1 MAFTRDDL
9 AAYEQQPQTA
19 TPDPIVTAPAATEP
33 EPVQAEP
40 AATEESSA
48 PAETDQPEAGD
59 ATSDADDAGSSTAAA
74 DAEGGLEEGETEGD
88 GAAEGEQESTAQ
100 PAKPQSRAFKRIQ
113 ELNSKMLEAS
123 DLAEG
128 YKEFG
133 KLTLEQLKA
142 AQVEIERLKGGG
154 KPAPESTAQASEAVS
169 DKLGPMPKLTD
180 PEINFDPD
188 ILAEKTAEW
197 TRKAIKLGVQ
207 ETLQQAT
214 QETAQKTE
222 AQKAVA
228 TFQSRIEDFKKTHS
242 DWDTKVKNP
251 ALPRLHP
258 AAQAVVV
265 KSELGAAITYHLATN
280 VEEAKRI
287 AALPPEDQAAEIGA
301 IRVQLAKDAKANPA
315 PAGAAS
321 GSKGVPVTAAKVVKK
336 SVSQA
341 PPPPTPVPAGQRSRE
356 RDATDPSMG
365 MDEFARQHRASKQNA
380 RLAARKLRGLS

>member
-33 EPVQAEP
+33 EPAQAEP

-48 PAETDQPEAGD
+48 SVETDQPDAGD
-59 ATSDADDAGSSTAAA
+59 ATSDEDDAGSSTAAA
-74 DAEGGLEEGETEGD
+74 DAEGESEEGETEGD
-88 GAAEGEQESTAQ
+88 SAPEGEQESTTQ
-100 PAKPQSRAFKRIQ
+100 TAKPQSRAFKRIQ
-113 ELNSKMLEAS
+113 ELNSKMLEER

-142 AQVEIERLKGGG
+142 AQAEIERLKAGG
-154 KPAPESTAQASEAVS
+154 KPAASATEAAAAVA

-188 ILAEKTAEW
+188 LLAEKTAEW
-197 TRKAIKLGVQ
+197 TKKAIKLGVQ
-207 ETLQQAT
+207 ETLQQVT
-214 QETAQKTE
+214 QETTQKSE
-222 AQKAVA
+222 AQKVA
-228 TFQSRIEDFKKTHS
+228 ETFQSRIADFKKTHT

-251 ALPRLHP
+251 ELPKLHP
-258 AAQAVVV
+258 AAQAVIM
-265 KSELGAAITYHLATN
+265 KSELGAAVVYELGSN
-280 VEEAKRI
+280 VPEAKRI
-287 AALPPEDQAAEIGA
+287 AALAPEDQVAEIGA
-301 IRVQLAKDAKANPA
+301 MRAELARKAKAADPA
-315 PAGAAS
+315 PAGGSPAPKGAPAA
-321 GSKGVPVTAAKVVKK
+321 GAKPAKK

-341 PPPPTPVPAGQRSRE
+341 PPPPTPVPAGKRSQE